1 MSQHRLVNPLVRNI
15 RALKRGALV
24 RQAVRIEEEI
34 KQGMKKPYNEVID
47 VSRDNPHA
55 TGMKPMSFSRQVI
68 ASCIYPE
75 LIDSDKMPLDVR
87 ERAKTLL
94 ECIGGS
100 VGCYSDTIGIP
111 IMRDSV
117 SDFLT
122 RRDEGVPSASGNI
135 FITHGSDHGFGL
147 LLTMLVRGDRSPLV
161 GVLTPVPS
169 QDFGNALVASGATAV
184 PYYLDGQQGWRL
196 HTEELQ
202 RALRSAREVCD
213 PIALYVINPGD
224 PTGHVQS
231 RESMEEIIRFVYEEK
246 LLLFANED
254 HQDILIGEGCM
265 FISYKKV
272 LAEMGSPFSDAVELA
287 SIHSASKGFMGEG
300 GLHGGYLELVNFD
313 PSVQIEFDRLISL
326 LGLPIIGQLALEVM
340 LNPLQPGEPS
350 YEQYQEHIRETLVHN
365 VTRAFEVLD
374 SLPGI
379 SCEPING
386 GASMFP
392 RLHLPHIAIHQ
403 AKEEEKLPDFFYCS
417 RLLEQTG
424 LCVCPGSDLGLPEG
438 TYHIRYKAPPTL
450 NTNVFIILLLLFIT
464 SPYLQS
470 ENRPVSECLNFLKL
484 PYN

>member
-15 RALKRGALV
+15 RALKRVALV

-34 KQGMKKPYNEVID
+34 K
-47 VSRDNPHA
+47 
-55 TGMKPMSFSRQVI
+55 QVI

-87 ERAKTLL
+87 KRAKTLL

-122 RRDEGVPSASGNI
+122 RRDEGVPSASGKI
-135 FITHGSDHGFGL
+135 FITHGSDHGFG
-147 LLTMLVRGDRSPLV
+147 
-161 GVLTPVPS
+161 
-169 QDFGNALVASGATAV
+169 
-184 PYYLDGQQGWRL
+184 
-196 HTEELQ
+196 
-202 RALRSAREVCD
+202 VCN
-213 PIALYVINPGD
+213 LGC
-224 PTGHVQS
+224 HVQS

-326 LGLPIIGQLALEVM
+326 LVLPIIGQLALEVM

-350 YEQYQEHIRETLVHN
+350 YEHYQEEIQHIRETLVHN

-392 RLHLPHIAIHQ
+392 RLHLPHTAIHQ
-403 AKEEEKLPDFFYCS
+403 AKEEEQLPDFFYCS

-438 TYHIRYKAPPTL
+438 TYHIRL
-450 NTNVFIILLLLFIT
+450 CIMT
-464 SPYLQS
+464 SVDTMEEVLRRLGKFHKQFMKDFS
-470 ENRPVSECLNFLKL
+470 
-484 PYN
+484 

>member
-135 FITHGSDHGFGL
+135 FITHGSDHGFGGF
-147 LLTMLVRGDRSPLV
+147 V
-161 GVLTPVPS
+161 
-169 QDFGNALVASGATAV
+169 
-184 PYYLDGQQGWRL
+184 
-196 HTEELQ
+196 
-202 RALRSAREVCD
+202 SA
-213 PIALYVINPGD
+213 
-224 PTGHVQS
+224 GHVQS

-350 YEQYQEHIRETLVHN
+350 YEQYQEEIQHIRETLVHN

-438 TYHIRYKAPPTL
+438 TYHIRL
-450 NTNVFIILLLLFIT
+450 CIMT
-464 SPYLQS
+464 SVDTMEEVLRRLGKFHKQFMKDFS
-470 ENRPVSECLNFLKL
+470 
-484 PYN
+484 

>member
-350 YEQYQEHIRETLVHN
+350 YEQYQEKWDWAEQLYGSWLTMALNLCVCRFGRLRITHVLVI
-365 VTRAFEVLD
+365 F
-374 SLPGI
+374 
-379 SCEPING
+379 
-386 GASMFP
+386 
-392 RLHLPHIAIHQ
+392 Q
-403 AKEEEKLPDFFYCS
+403 EEEKLPDFFYCS

-438 TYHIRYKAPPTL
+438 TYHIRL
-450 NTNVFIILLLLFIT
+450 CIMT
-464 SPYLQS
+464 SVDTMEEVLRRLGKFHKQFMKDFS
-470 ENRPVSECLNFLKL
+470 
-484 PYN
+484 

>member
-135 FITHGSDHGFGL
+135 FITHGSDHGFG
-147 LLTMLVRGDRSPLV
+147 
-161 GVLTPVPS
+161 
-169 QDFGNALVASGATAV
+169 
-184 PYYLDGQQGWRL
+184 
-196 HTEELQ
+196 
-202 RALRSAREVCD
+202 VCN
-213 PIALYVINPGD
+213 LGC
-224 PTGHVQS
+224 HVQS

-350 YEQYQEHIRETLVHN
+350 YEQYQEEIQHIRETLVHN

-438 TYHIRYKAPPTL
+438 TYHIRL
-450 NTNVFIILLLLFIT
+450 CIMT
-464 SPYLQS
+464 SVDTMEEVLRRLGKFHKQFMKDFS
-470 ENRPVSECLNFLKL
+470 
-484 PYN
+484 

>member
-350 YEQYQEHIRETLVHN
+350 YEQYQEEIQHIRETLVHN

-438 TYHIRYKAPPTL
+438 TYHIRL
-450 NTNVFIILLLLFIT
+450 CIMT
-464 SPYLQS
+464 SVDTMEEVLRRLGKFHKQFMKDFS
-470 ENRPVSECLNFLKL
+470 
-484 PYN
+484 